1 MSIGERVKEV
11 RKASSLTQEAF
22 AAKIG
27 LKQNSVAQIESD
39 RRNVSD
45 QVIISICR
53 EFGVNET
60 WLRTGDGDPAVSKTR
75 EQELAGLFRSLMA
88 DRPESFRSML
98 VSTLLRFD
106 PDGPEWDA
114 LEKLYDSIVKEA
126 EQYRDQEK

>member
-1 MSIGERVKEV
+1 MNERIKQIREEA
-11 RKASSLTQEAF
+11 KLTQAAF
-22 AAKIG
+22 GEKIG
-27 LKQNSVAQIESD
+27 ISQNYVWMIETGQRTPGD
-39 RRNVSD
+39 RTIRD
-45 QVIISICR
+45 ICR